1 MRNNYNII
9 NKSPS
14 KKNKILSSLSGIP
27 GISSPLPYFSKRSK
41 DIGEDTI
48 IESDSKIRNILKFL
62 KTNNKPF
69 ENLRFLILLSDDNYV
84 KKLFQ
89 FHTKKHYIKKMQD
102 KFPGKLIIDKYSN
115 FDNKYKFEDVPISN
129 KVYVELPKEKVFVL
143 FNDFEVKLLDSKF
156 NEFYDILATVGAKH
170 IKMSK
175 IISNHNDNTRQIQI
189 GLNSVGTNT
198 IGTNNQI
205 YIKNEKN
212 NSMLLNQEMH
222 FNNEKDPD
230 LNKLI
235 NNNYFY
241 LPYTLEWH
249 NMLIRRIE
257 NNETKMKYKFQ
268 YNEFSILNF
277 KLKNKLCK
285 FNIETDLN
293 LDYFSNKISS
303 FEIEYE
309 INYYSIKDK
318 NINNNLIINNNSDNN
333 ILNYIEQ
340 FKNYWN
346 NFFIK

>member
-1 MRNNYNII
+1 MRNNII
-9 NKSPS
+9 NNSPS
-14 KKNKILSSLSGIP
+14 KKNKIISSLSGISGIPTLPTLP
-27 GISSPLPYFSKRSK
+27 GIPKISSPLPYFSKRLK

-62 KTNNKPF
+62 KTNKKSF
-69 ENLRFLILLSDDNYV
+69 ENLNFLILLSDDNYV
-84 KKLFQ
+84 KKIFQ
-89 FHTKKHYIKKMQD
+89 FHTKKHYIKKLQD

-115 FDNKYKFEDVPISN
+115 FDNKYKFEDIPISN
-129 KVYVELPKEKVFVL
+129 KVYVELPKEKVYVL

-175 IISNHNDNTRQIQI
+175 IISNHNDNTRQMQI
-189 GLNSVGTNT
+189 GLGTNSV
-198 IGTNNQI
+198 GTNNQI

-222 FNNEKDPD
+222 FNNDKDPD

-257 NNETKMKYKFQ
+257 NNETKMKYRFQ

-277 KLKNKLCK
+277 KLKN
-285 FNIETDLN
+285 NH
-293 LDYFSNKISS
+293 
-303 FEIEYE
+303 
-309 INYYSIKDK
+309 
-318 NINNNLIINNNSDNN
+318 
-333 ILNYIEQ
+333 
-340 FKNYWN
+340 
-346 NFFIK
+346 